1 MFKLKMRRQKR
12 RQEKK
17 DRNWCKFSFLLLLR
31 YRHFEEY
38 AEKKDLTIDSLSYHA
53 FEDKDDKVQL
63 VYLVKATCFHVSLWK
78 RKNKSDK
85 KPFFEREFCCFFSFV
100 LFSKTIGITFSHE
113 CKKRCSN

>member
-38 AEKKDLTIDSLSYHA
+38 AEKKDFTIDICHTKLFA
-53 FEDKDDKVQL
+53 KAKFEDKDDKAQL
-63 VYLVKATCFHVSLWK
+63 VYLVKATCFHVSL
-78 RKNKSDK
+78 
-85 KPFFEREFCCFFSFV
+85 F
-100 LFSKTIGITFSHE
+100 
-113 CKKRCSN
+113 